1 MYYNNFLGN
10 VLEYHRCSC
19 YVTFCRHSISKLT
32 SRLIQTL
39 GESASLTKMNLAIPS
54 NDKDGTDRWLVV
66 AFLENKLGRQVS
78 NCGLSEVWVKSR
90 CSEVSL
96 LSSNSDSNPT
106 RSHGTMHE
114 QVTAHFWIPVSS
126 SVKWIDTSIC
136 LIVWIT

>member
-1 MYYNNFLGN
+1 MLYDLLQALHQQINIEVNSNFGRKCKLDKD
-10 VLEYHRCSC
+10 ESS
-19 YVTFCRHSISKLT
+19 HS
-32 SRLIQTL
+32 
-39 GESASLTKMNLAIPS
+39 S

-66 AFLENKLGRQVS
+66 AFLENKLRRQVS

-114 QVTAHFWIPVSS
+114 QVTAHFWTPVSS

-136 LIVWIT
+136 LIVWVT